1 MDNQNSD
8 DPVVVA
14 ARLRHLKTELQ
25 KAVPAAQLP
34 GSKSQY
40 NRIPDHKR
48 AGYARL
54 AFLMI
59 SLGVLEHTG
68 IDKAGVKDL

>member
-25 KAVPAAQLP
+25 KGVPPAQLP
-34 GSKSQY
+34 GSKGRD